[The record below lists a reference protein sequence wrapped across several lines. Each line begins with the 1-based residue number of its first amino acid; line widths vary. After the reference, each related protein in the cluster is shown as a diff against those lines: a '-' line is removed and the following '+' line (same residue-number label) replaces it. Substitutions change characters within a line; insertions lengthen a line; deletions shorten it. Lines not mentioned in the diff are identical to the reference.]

1 MTRIQLHLQL
11 FAMKEGMHASK
22 RFKEHRGRQISP
34 SHSHYLI
41 CISLPLHFVDRK
53 RWEKNTEFVGGHPT
67 MLIQTA
73 TNTTSPVIVAS
84 DVSLKGYTWDNG
96 NGKGSEKPVKV
107 MIELCQE
114 RLHCDE

>member
-1 MTRIQLHLQL
+1 
-11 FAMKEGMHASK
+11 
-22 RFKEHRGRQISP
+22 
-34 SHSHYLI
+34 
-41 CISLPLHFVDRK
+41 
-53 RWEKNTEFVGGHPT
+53 

-96 NGKGSEKPVKV
+96 QGSEKPVKV

>member
-1 MTRIQLHLQL
+1 
-11 FAMKEGMHASK
+11 
-22 RFKEHRGRQISP
+22 
-34 SHSHYLI
+34 
-41 CISLPLHFVDRK
+41 
-53 RWEKNTEFVGGHPT
+53 